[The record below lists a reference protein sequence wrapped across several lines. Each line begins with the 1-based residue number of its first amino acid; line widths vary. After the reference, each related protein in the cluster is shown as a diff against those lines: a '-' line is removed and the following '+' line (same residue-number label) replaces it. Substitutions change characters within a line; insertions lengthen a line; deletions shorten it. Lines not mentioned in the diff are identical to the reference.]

1 MLLGANHFR
10 KPGQQPHYQPLCP
23 TLLGG
28 NNSKNRCCNP
38 WQEVNVIGTKW
49 CRTEVM
55 STGCPDELSELL
67 SFTLNAKRS
76 DAQYFHSRK
85 KLFNRI
91 SSAQIN
97 GVPRR
102 MQQRCSYL

>member
-1 MLLGANHFR
+1 
-10 KPGQQPHYQPLCP
+10 
-23 TLLGG
+23 
-28 NNSKNRCCNP
+28 
-38 WQEVNVIGTKW
+38 
-49 CRTEVM
+49 M

-102 MQQRCSYL
+102 M